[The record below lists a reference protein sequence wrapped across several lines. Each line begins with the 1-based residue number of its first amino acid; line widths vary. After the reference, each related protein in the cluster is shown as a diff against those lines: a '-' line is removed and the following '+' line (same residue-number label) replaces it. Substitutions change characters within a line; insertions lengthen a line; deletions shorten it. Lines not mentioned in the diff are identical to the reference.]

1 MSKRFFVQMYSLLL
15 LTAAL
20 SWTNSATAEDTEAAS
35 TTGAS
40 PAVEALV
47 VTDTLVGAGEEALGG
62 STVQVHY
69 TGWLLDR
76 ERPNLHGRKFDS
88 SQGKQPIS
96 FVLGTGH
103 VIKGWDQGLA
113 GMRVGGKR
121 TLVIPAALAYGKR
134 GAGSSIPPDAPL
146 IFDVELVNSK

>member
-1 MSKRFFVQMYSLLL
+1 MLKRFFVQLYSLFL

-20 SWTNSATAEDTEAAS
+20 SWTNIATAEGTEAAS

-121 TLVIPAALAYGKR
+121 TLVIPAVLAYGKR

-146 IFDVELVNSK
+146 IFDVELVSSK